1 MTTAEKKTT
10 AAKPPQAARP
20 TPPTASGA
28 GAAAQGSMNPQ
39 QHLARLMDPDVLSPE
54 GLHEFCESMR
64 ALSTTIAF
72 TASVAATQLDQA
84 ARKSARDRTEDG
96 RLTLAQKGKL
106 RIVLRGVSKLIGSR
120 LVDALL
126 DSARA
131 SVLAYGKLE
140 EFLDEVESATVSRPH
155 RSSRGGFSLNRS
167 S

>member
-1 MTTAEKKTT
+1 MTTAAKKTT
-10 AAKPPQAARP
+10 AAKPPGTAPAAPRSAP
-20 TPPTASGA
+20 ADT
-28 GAAAQGSMNPQ
+28 AAQASMNPQ

-96 RLTLAQKGKL
+96 RLTLAQKTKL
-106 RIVLRGVSKLIGSR
+106 RIVLRGVSRLIGSR

-140 EFLDEVESATVSRPH
+140 EFLDEVESSTVSRPH
-155 RSSRGGFSLNRS
+155 RSSRGGFTLNRS